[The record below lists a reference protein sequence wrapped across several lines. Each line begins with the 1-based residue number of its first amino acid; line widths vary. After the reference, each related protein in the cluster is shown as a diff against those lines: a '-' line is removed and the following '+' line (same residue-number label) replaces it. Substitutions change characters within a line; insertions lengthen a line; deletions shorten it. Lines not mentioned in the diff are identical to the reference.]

1 MASVRK
7 EIESNVLTYH
17 SRIEEDDKA
26 PRTRTMTKDMLEAE
40 WHRKISE
47 IGMAE
52 LLRFAHPDDRSR
64 LANKALEEGLLTREE
79 AKEFIRFVR

>member
-7 EIESNVLTYH
+7 AIESNVLAYH

-40 WHRKISE
+40 WNRKISE
-47 IGMAE
+47 MDIIE
-52 LLRFAHPDDRSR
+52 LIRFAHPEDRGNFAR
-64 LANKALEEGLLTREE
+64 KALEEGLITKDQARE
-79 AKEFIRFVR
+79 FVKFV